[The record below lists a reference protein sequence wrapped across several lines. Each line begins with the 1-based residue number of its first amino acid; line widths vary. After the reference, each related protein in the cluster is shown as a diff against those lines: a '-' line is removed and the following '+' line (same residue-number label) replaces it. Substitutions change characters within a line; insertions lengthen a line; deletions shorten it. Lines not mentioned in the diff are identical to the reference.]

1 MLPVL
6 NTDNQKI
13 VINMDLFY
21 AKPCDIRIVGTDASD
36 EKTVYFDRIAN
47 PDRPG
52 LFSLDFPL
60 PLSPK
65 KLKISMFSDAERG
78 DAVIK
83 TMGSEFL
90 NPVGVECDQ
99 EDIEFIKFLQK
110 YAEKASYLPTGEYR
124 APGLTP
130 YIVYSDYIIDA
141 ELGKLTTP
149 ARVDHNSGEMQIS
162 REMFK
167 KYTVPQRMV
176 IGAHEYSHW
185 KYDNTNETFCDLNAL
200 RICLGLGF
208 SKSECIYTFTN
219 ILNDDHES
227 NNRLQ
232 EIVSYITNFKQ

>member
-21 AKPCDIRIVGTDASD
+21 AKPCDIRIIGTDASD
-36 EKTVYFDRIAN
+36 ENTVYFDRIAN

-52 LFSLDFPL
+52 LFNLDFPL

-110 YAEKASYLPTGEYR
+110 FAEKASYLPTGEYR

-149 ARVDHNSGEMQIS
+149 ARVDHNSGEIQIS
-162 REMFK
+162 REMLK
-167 KYTVPQRMV
+167 KCTVPQRMV
-176 IGAHEYSHW
+176 IGTHEYSHW
-185 KYDNTNETFCDLNAL
+185 KYDNTNETFCDRNAL
-200 RICLGLGF
+200 RICLGLGY

-227 NNRLQ
+227 NNRLH
-232 EIVSYITNFKQ
+232 EIVNYINQFKQ

>member
-1 MLPVL
+1 MVL
-6 NTDNQKI
+6 STDNQKV

-21 AKPCDIRIVGTDASD
+21 SKPCDLRIVGCDASH

-47 PDRPG
+47 PEMPG
-52 LFSLDFPL
+52 VFKIDSPL

-65 KLKISMFSDAERG
+65 KIKLSFFSEANDG
-78 DAVIK
+78 DVFIK
-83 TMGSEFL
+83 SMGSEFL
-90 NPVGVECDQ
+90 HPVGVDCDQ

-110 YAEKASYLPTGEYR
+110 FAEKASYLPTGDYR

-149 ARVDHNSGEMQIS
+149 ARVDHNSGEMQIA

-232 EIVSYITNFKQ
+232 EIVSYITNFKQY